1 MSEGPNGAG
10 DDRTLVKA
18 AQAGDAK
25 AFRALVERYQRR
37 VVQLALAMTKD
48 ADEAMDIAQETFV
61 RVHRYLPSFKGDSSF
76 FTWTYRIAMNL
87 CLDAQRRKG
96 RLERVDVEQGDEAE
110 IEAAMDPP
118 SAALAGPQRQALNA
132 ELRERIE
139 EALAS
144 LSDNHRAILLL
155 REVEGL
161 SYEDLAKVLGIRKG
175 TVMSRLFHARLKMQ
189 NKLREYLGEEAPKR
203 EERSVAAE
211 RAAVWG
217 REMWWAH
224 RRAFAAAG
232 GLAVAACMAVAVL
245 FLPWRGDDAALIADN
260 SPQIEEVDFGTR
272 NGAVLQLPRQ
282 TTVIWMS
289 DDRAV
294 SQ

>member
-1 MSEGPNGAG
+1 MSEGPKGAG

-18 AQAGDAK
+18 AQTGDAQ

-132 ELRERIE
+132 ELRDRIE

-203 EERSVAAE
+203 EE
-211 RAAVWG
+211 
-217 REMWWAH
+217 
-224 RRAFAAAG
+224 
-232 GLAVAACMAVAVL
+232 
-245 FLPWRGDDAALIADN
+245 P
-260 SPQIEEVDFGTR
+260 EEE
-272 NGAVLQLPRQ
+272 P
-282 TTVIWMS
+282 
-289 DDRAV
+289 
-294 SQ
+294 

>member
-1 MSEGPNGAG
+1 MSEGPTGAG

-18 AQAGDAK
+18 AQAGDAR

-96 RLERVDVEQGDEAE
+96 RLERVDVEQRDEAE

-132 ELRERIE
+132 ELRDRIE

-203 EERSVAAE
+203 EE
-211 RAAVWG
+211 
-217 REMWWAH
+217 
-224 RRAFAAAG
+224 
-232 GLAVAACMAVAVL
+232 
-245 FLPWRGDDAALIADN
+245 P
-260 SPQIEEVDFGTR
+260 EEE
-272 NGAVLQLPRQ
+272 
-282 TTVIWMS
+282 S
-289 DDRAV
+289 
-294 SQ
+294 

>member
-1 MSEGPNGAG
+1 MSEGPKGAG

-18 AQAGDAK
+18 AQTGDAQ

-132 ELRERIE
+132 ELRGRIE

-144 LSDNHRAILLL
+144 LSENHRAILLL

-189 NKLREYLGEEAPKR
+189 SKLREYLGEDAPTR
-203 EERSVAAE
+203 EE
-211 RAAVWG
+211 
-217 REMWWAH
+217 
-224 RRAFAAAG
+224 
-232 GLAVAACMAVAVL
+232 
-245 FLPWRGDDAALIADN
+245 P
-260 SPQIEEVDFGTR
+260 EEE
-272 NGAVLQLPRQ
+272 
-282 TTVIWMS
+282 S
-289 DDRAV
+289 
-294 SQ
+294 

>member
-132 ELRERIE
+132 ELRDRIE

-203 EERSVAAE
+203 EE
-211 RAAVWG
+211 
-217 REMWWAH
+217 
-224 RRAFAAAG
+224 
-232 GLAVAACMAVAVL
+232 
-245 FLPWRGDDAALIADN
+245 P
-260 SPQIEEVDFGTR
+260 EEE
-272 NGAVLQLPRQ
+272 
-282 TTVIWMS
+282 S
-289 DDRAV
+289 
-294 SQ
+294 

>member
-96 RLERVDVEQGDEAE
+96 RLERVDVEQGDEPE

-203 EERSVAAE
+203 EE
-211 RAAVWG
+211 
-217 REMWWAH
+217 
-224 RRAFAAAG
+224 
-232 GLAVAACMAVAVL
+232 
-245 FLPWRGDDAALIADN
+245 P
-260 SPQIEEVDFGTR
+260 EEE
-272 NGAVLQLPRQ
+272 P
-282 TTVIWMS
+282 
-289 DDRAV
+289 
-294 SQ
+294 

>member
-132 ELRERIE
+132 ELRGRIE

-203 EERSVAAE
+203 EE
-211 RAAVWG
+211 
-217 REMWWAH
+217 
-224 RRAFAAAG
+224 
-232 GLAVAACMAVAVL
+232 
-245 FLPWRGDDAALIADN
+245 P
-260 SPQIEEVDFGTR
+260 EEE
-272 NGAVLQLPRQ
+272 P
-282 TTVIWMS
+282 
-289 DDRAV
+289 
-294 SQ
+294 

>member
-1 MSEGPNGAG
+1 MSEGPKGAG

-18 AQAGDAK
+18 AQTGDAQ

-37 VVQLALAMTKD
+37 VVQLALTMTKD

-132 ELRERIE
+132 ELRDRIE

-144 LSDNHRAILLL
+144 LSENHRAILLL

-189 NKLREYLGEEAPKR
+189 SKLREYLGEDAPTRKEP
-203 EERSVAAE
+203 EEES
-211 RAAVWG
+211 
-217 REMWWAH
+217 
-224 RRAFAAAG
+224 
-232 GLAVAACMAVAVL
+232 
-245 FLPWRGDDAALIADN
+245 
-260 SPQIEEVDFGTR
+260 
-272 NGAVLQLPRQ
+272 
-282 TTVIWMS
+282 
-289 DDRAV
+289 
-294 SQ
+294 